1 MLDIWLGGKRRLGWE
16 VRSQRKR
23 GPELLVHGG
32 VGGVALPPNP
42 RPRVLR
48 EEEPATGSQVQGE
61 GQRRGLFSRFHAGG
75 GEY

>member
-1 MLDIWLGGKRRLGWE
+1 MG
-16 VRSQRKR
+16 SQISKEE

-61 GQRRGLFSRFHAGG
+61 GQRRGLFSWFHAGVESTEG
-75 GEY
+75 PDP